1 MKYIVNL
8 WSIMEHI
15 IKHLFEKTLRYKPKQ
30 VLCEKIIK
38 QIVIFIFIKKIHGLI
53 DFYER

>member
-1 MKYIVNL
+1 M
-8 WSIMEHI
+8 MEHVL
-15 IKHLFEKTLRYKPKQ
+15 KHLIEKTLRYNPKH

-53 DFYER
+53 EFYER